1 MPTATEPDRWMTPEA
16 IATALA
22 RMVPNALTLLE
33 RSMREV
39 SKPSRA
45 ALDSAWRLID
55 LGLAVEPE
63 AEVVDRDVAELATV
77 LSLVTGR

>member
-1 MPTATEPDRWMTPEA
+1 MPATTATDRSMTPEA

-22 RMVPNALTLLE
+22 RMVPDALTLLE

-55 LGLAVEPE
+55 LGLAVQP
-63 AEVVDRDVAELATV
+63 AEVEVDRDVAELATV
-77 LSLVTGR
+77 LSLVSGR